1 MALPLTDDFRSI
13 VLEERPLIDVRAPI
27 EFAKGAF
34 PHAVN
39 LPLMTD
45 EERHLIG
52 IRYKEAGNA
61 AAVALGKKLIDG
73 EPRAART
80 AAWKAFVEAHPDA
93 WLYCFRGGQRSQI
106 VQEWL
111 AEAGCVVPRLK
122 GGQKAFRH
130 YLMEESVRIAKAMP
144 TVIIGGRTGSGKTLL
159 LHELEESIDLEGI
172 AKHRGSSFGRMLSP
186 QPTQIDFENL
196 LAYRLIQQEAA
207 GHKRLV
213 IEHESRNVGRLYIPL
228 EVYEGLMEGEMVL
241 LETPMSQ
248 RIDTILQKYVIE
260 AIEAYQQRF
269 GEAGMEQWYSDVV
282 QGLDRIERRLG
293 SERHKR
299 LREML
304 SDAYDQHRY
313 HQELSGYRPW
323 IEALLSW
330 YYDPMYD
337 YHLSKSEMTVA
348 FEGDKESV
356 LAYLDETSPN
366 S

>member
-1 MALPLTDDFRSI
+1 MSLPLRDDYRSI
-13 VLEERPLIDVRAPI
+13 VLRERPLIDVRAPV
-27 EFAKGAF
+27 EFAKGSF
-34 PHAVN
+34 PNAVN

-61 AAVALGKKLIDG
+61 AAVALGKELIDG
-73 EPRAART
+73 APRAARM
-80 AAWKAFVEAHPDA
+80 AAWKAFMEKHPDA
-93 WLYCFRGGQRSQI
+93 WLFCFRGGQRSQI

-130 YLMEESVRIAKAMP
+130 YLMEESSRISRSMP

-159 LHELEESIDLEGI
+159 LRQLEESIDLEGI

-207 GHKRLV
+207 GHKRFV

-228 EVYEGLMEGEMVL
+228 EVYEGLIQGEMIL
-241 LETPMSQ
+241 LESPMEE
-248 RIDTILQKYVIE
+248 RIDTIMQEYIIE
-260 AIEAYQQRF
+260 AIAQYELHFA
-269 GEAGMEQWYSDVV
+269 GEGMQKWYSDVV
-282 QGLDRIERRLG
+282 SGLNRIERRLG
-293 SERHKR
+293 TERHR
-299 LREML
+299 NLRQML
-304 SDAYDQHRY
+304 KDAYEKHTQNR
-313 HQELSGYRPW
+313 ELSGYRPW

-337 YHLSKSEMTVA
+337 FHLSKSELTVSFA
-348 FEGDKESV
+348 GDRTAV
-356 LAYLDETSPN
+356 LSYLRG
-366 S
+366 